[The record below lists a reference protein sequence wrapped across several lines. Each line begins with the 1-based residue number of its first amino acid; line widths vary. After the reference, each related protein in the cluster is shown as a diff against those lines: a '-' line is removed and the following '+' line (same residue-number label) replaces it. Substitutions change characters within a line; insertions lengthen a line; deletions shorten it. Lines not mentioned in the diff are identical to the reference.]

1 MFEYIVNWITDN
13 GPLLSGLA
21 ALIAIVGVFVSPIG
35 RGIRHVARRLASSST
50 ENSDHE
56 TAAPTVRHRP
66 SVAVMPFK
74 NTSGDADQ
82 DYLADGL
89 TEDII
94 TTLSYGPSFDVIAR
108 NSTFAFKGQAA
119 DIRGVGAHLGAT
131 YVVEGSMRTLGDNVR
146 VTVQVND
153 ADTGAQI
160 WAEKFD
166 RPMSAF
172 LDIQD
177 DVVEAIACQI
187 VPEIERMEYA
197 RDKHLAT
204 EDLGAWALVRRASV
218 IFEGERNTRDNLNRV
233 IEYAQKAIDLD
244 PNYPEAYGL
253 LSRAYAVA
261 VVLNET
267 DNKERDLQAAADAF
281 QKMRSLAPNNADTF
295 YTQGQL
301 ALATDQLETALT
313 AFKNAYDRNPN
324 NVRILSVLGLTA
336 SRLGYAQDGID
347 LIERALELSPRDPAR
362 HMHHFALA
370 NAAMSIGD
378 TQKAL
383 AHAKKSVDLFDEF
396 PGSLATYAAVLH
408 ELGREDEARAQIDR
422 MRTVS
427 PGTTRQE
434 LIRGAE
440 RLAGLE
446 DQQAERYDAFLRAA
460 GVQ

>member
-1 MFEYIVNWITDN
+1 MFEYILNWIRDN
-13 GPLLSGLA
+13 GPLLSGVA
-21 ALIAIVGVFVSPIG
+21 ALIAIVGVFVSPLG
-35 RGIRHVARRLASSST
+35 RGIRHVARRFGGSSK
-50 ENSDHE
+50 ENGDPE
-56 TAAPTVRHRP
+56 TAVPTARRRP

-74 NTSGDADQ
+74 NTSGETDQ

-108 NSTFAFKGQAA
+108 NSTFAFKGQAS
-119 DIRGVGAHLGAT
+119 DIRDVGAHLGAT

-153 ADTGAQI
+153 TDTGAQI

-172 LDIQD
+172 LDLQD
-177 DVVEAIACQI
+177 DVVKAIACQI

-197 RDKHLAT
+197 RDKHLST
-204 EDLGAWALVRRASV
+204 DDLGAWALVRRASV
-218 IFEGERNTRDNLNRV
+218 IFDGERNTRENLNRV
-233 IEYAQKAIDLD
+233 IEYARKAIDLD

-261 VVLNET
+261 VTFNET

-281 QKMRSLAPNNADTF
+281 QKMRSLAPNHADTYF
-295 YTQGQL
+295 TQGQL
-301 ALATDQLETALT
+301 ALATDQLESALT

-324 NVRILSVLGLTA
+324 NVRVLSVLGLTA

-347 LIERALELSPRDPAR
+347 LIERALELSPQDPAR

-370 NAAMSIGD
+370 NAAMSNGD

-396 PGSLATYAAVLH
+396 PGSLATYAAILH
-408 ELGREDEARAQIDR
+408 ELGQDEEAHAQIER
-422 MRTVS
+422 MRMVS
-427 PGTTRQE
+427 PGTTREE

-446 DQQAERYDAFLRAA
+446 DQQAEQFEVFLRNA